1 MLVLNT
7 PTNLF
12 RRSKLTPNMVAILA
26 AVNANKPQ
34 ARCWQQWVCLLQEHS
49 GRRRRRRRKRR
60 RIAKERQPG
69 SGTARTRS
77 GRSALANASASRW
90 RLAEQWWRRVCAQDH
105 LCRMNSAQIS
115 GQEEN
120 VVLRAA
126 VEATDTSTQQT
137 KNFPTC
143 LSQAQQIAATRAGCH
158 WCTPFVLLPCTP
170 VCFGGCSNEL
180 AMAQARAVIAGD

>member
-12 RRSKLTPNMVAILA
+12 RRSKLTPNMAAILA
-26 AVNANKPQ
+26 TVNANEPQ
-34 ARCWQQWVCLLQEHS
+34 ARCWQQWVCLLPEHS
-49 GRRRRRRRKRR
+49 GRRRR

-77 GRSALANASASRW
+77 GRSALANGSASRW

-115 GQEEN
+115 DQEEN
-120 VVLRAA
+120 VVLCAA

-137 KNFPTC
+137 LNFPTC
-143 LSQAQQIAATRAGCH
+143 PSQAQQIAATRAGCH
-158 WCTPFVLLPCTP
+158 GCTPFVLFPCTP
-170 VCFGGCSNEL
+170 VCFGGCSSEL
-180 AMAQARAVIAGD
+180 AMAHARAVIAWN

>member
-1 MLVLNT
+1 M
-7 PTNLF
+7 
-12 RRSKLTPNMVAILA
+12 RQR
-26 AVNANKPQ
+26 
-34 ARCWQQWVCLLQEHS
+34 VCLLQESKSIRAGEEEEKEEGSPRRGSQEAALQEQEAEEAHS
-49 GRRRRRRRKRR
+49 QTRARADGGWPSSGGGGCARK
-60 RIAKERQPG
+60 I
-69 SGTARTRS
+69 T
-77 GRSALANASASRW
+77 
-90 RLAEQWWRRVCAQDH
+90 C
-105 LCRMNSAQIS
+105 MNSAQI

-158 WCTPFVLLPCTP
+158 GCTPFVLFPCTP

-180 AMAQARAVIAGD
+180 AMAQARAVIAWD